1 MRARVIATF
10 GRQSLIDDAAHIR
23 QATRR
28 GRRGDVV
35 VGDCVLASVT
45 SAEQARIESI
55 EPRSTLLFRTD
66 KYRTKELAANVDQ
79 VIIVFAARPA
89 FNRWFIWKALVA
101 ATAASIEALVLR
113 NKTDLAESDDAS
125 SFLQQLSQLG
135 WRTLA
140 LSAKVES
147 DRSRELLLRE
157 VAGRKSLMVGQSGM
171 GKSTLL
177 NLLIPDARARTQ
189 QYSERLNVKQVFVK
203 ELEAGGFQLSTDAA
217 ADVLVLRPAIINLD
231 MEAPPNDWDPS
242 EQTYSSSAGQMTLYL
257 ELYDSLTSTLLA
269 RVIDPEAASNYGVFT
284 WQSQAGNISAAD
296 GIMKKWSDTLRGYME
311 AARSSGG

>member
-1 MRARVIATF
+1 VRARVIATF

-45 SAEQARIESI
+45 SVEQARIESI
-55 EPRSTLLFRTD
+55 EPRSTLLFRSD

-101 ATAASIEALVLR
+101 ATAAGIEALVLR
-113 NKTDLAESDDAS
+113 NKSDLSGSADAS
-125 SFLQQLSQLG
+125 SFLHQVSQLG
-135 WRTLA
+135 WRTLL

-189 QYSERLNVKQVFVK
+189 QYSERLNAGKQTTTASRWFSFDGDSALVDT
-203 ELEAGGFQLSTDAA
+203 AGFEEFGLAHLSFDEIAATFPEFKGLLGHCRFQDCRHMEEPGCAIRAALADGTIAPERYEFYRSLS
-217 ADVLVLRPAIINLD
+217 
-231 MEAPPNDWDPS
+231 
-242 EQTYSSSAGQMTLYL
+242 
-257 ELYDSLTSTLLA
+257 
-269 RVIDPEAASNYGVFT
+269 AASL
-284 WQSQAGNISAAD
+284 A
-296 GIMKKWSDTLRGYME
+296 
-311 AARSSGG
+311 

>member
-1 MRARVIATF
+1 MTFPPGSAEPTQVHARVIATF
-10 GRQSLIDDAAHIR
+10 GRQSLIDDTEHIR

-101 ATAASIEALVLR
+101 ATAANIEALVLR
-113 NKTDLAESDDAS
+113 NKTDLAASDDAS

-177 NLLIPDARARTQ
+177 NLLVPDARARTQ
-189 QYSERLNVKQVFVK
+189 QYSERLNAGKQTTTASRWFSFDGDSALVDTAGFEEFGLAHLRFDEIAATFPEFK
-203 ELEAGGFQLSTDAA
+203 GLLGHCRFQDCRHLEEPGCVIRAAVADGAIAPERFEFYRSLAA
-217 ADVLVLRPAIINLD
+217 A
-231 MEAPPNDWDPS
+231 
-242 EQTYSSSAGQMTLYL
+242 
-257 ELYDSLTSTLLA
+257 SLA
-269 RVIDPEAASNYGVFT
+269 
-284 WQSQAGNISAAD
+284 
-296 GIMKKWSDTLRGYME
+296 
-311 AARSSGG
+311 

>member
-45 SAEQARIESI
+45 SVEQARIESI
-55 EPRSTLLFRTD
+55 EPRSTLLFRSD

-101 ATAASIEALVLR
+101 ATAAGIEALVLR
-113 NKTDLAESDDAS
+113 NKSDLAESADAS
-125 SFLQQLSQLG
+125 SFLHQVSQLG

-177 NLLIPDARARTQ
+177 NLLIPDAGARTQ
-189 QYSERLNVKQVFVK
+189 QYSERLNAGKQTTTASRWFSFDGDSALVDT
-203 ELEAGGFQLSTDAA
+203 AGFEEFGLAHLSFDEIAATFPEFKGLLGHCRFQDCRHSEEPGCAIRAALADGTIAPERYEFYRSLS
-217 ADVLVLRPAIINLD
+217 
-231 MEAPPNDWDPS
+231 
-242 EQTYSSSAGQMTLYL
+242 
-257 ELYDSLTSTLLA
+257 
-269 RVIDPEAASNYGVFT
+269 AASL
-284 WQSQAGNISAAD
+284 A
-296 GIMKKWSDTLRGYME
+296 
-311 AARSSGG
+311 

>member
-1 MRARVIATF
+1 VRARVIATF
-10 GRQSLIDDAAHIR
+10 GRQSLIDDAEHIR

-101 ATAASIEALVLR
+101 AAAAGIEALVLR
-113 NKTDLAESDDAS
+113 NKSDLAESGDTS
-125 SFLQQLSQLG
+125 SFLQQVSQLG

-140 LSAKVES
+140 LSAKVEG

-157 VAGRKSLMVGQSGM
+157 VVGRKSLMVGQSGM

-189 QYSERLNVKQVFVK
+189 HYSERLNAGKQTTTASRWFSFDGDSALVDTAGFEEFGLAHLRFDEIAATFPEFK
-203 ELEAGGFQLSTDAA
+203 ALLGRCRFQDCRHLEEPGCAIRAA
-217 ADVLVLRPAIINLD
+217 L
-231 MEAPPNDWDPS
+231 
-242 EQTYSSSAGQMTLYL
+242 
-257 ELYDSLTSTLLA
+257 
-269 RVIDPEAASNYGVFT
+269 
-284 WQSQAGNISAAD
+284 AD
-296 GIMKKWSDTLRGYME
+296 GSIAPERYEFYRSL
-311 AARSSGG
+311 AAPSLA

>member
-1 MRARVIATF
+1 VRARVIATF
-10 GRQSLIDDAAHIR
+10 GRQSLIDDTEHIR

-66 KYRTKELAANVDQ
+66 KYRIKELAANVDQ

-101 ATAASIEALVLR
+101 ATAAGIEALVLR
-113 NKTDLAESDDAS
+113 NKSDLAESDDAS
-125 SFLQQLSQLG
+125 SFLHQVSQLG

-147 DRSRELLLRE
+147 DRSRGLLLRE

-177 NLLIPDARARTQ
+177 NLLIPDAGARTQ
-189 QYSERLNVKQVFVK
+189 QYSERLNAGKQTTTASRWFSFDGDSALVDTAGFEEFGLAHLRFEEIAATFPEFKALLGHCRFQDCRHLK
-203 ELEAGGFQLSTDAA
+203 EPGCTIRAA
-217 ADVLVLRPAIINLD
+217 L
-231 MEAPPNDWDPS
+231 
-242 EQTYSSSAGQMTLYL
+242 
-257 ELYDSLTSTLLA
+257 
-269 RVIDPEAASNYGVFT
+269 
-284 WQSQAGNISAAD
+284 AD
-296 GIMKKWSDTLRGYME
+296 GTIAPERYEFYRSL
-311 AARSSGG
+311 AAPSLA

>member
-1 MRARVIATF
+1 VTRPRSARTDSLAQVRARVIATF
-10 GRQSLIDDAAHIR
+10 GHQSLIDDTKHIR

-35 VGDCVLASVT
+35 VGDCVLASIT
-45 SAEQARIESI
+45 STEQARIESI

-79 VIIVFAARPA
+79 VIIVFAERPA

-101 ATAASIEALVLR
+101 AAAAGIEPLILR
-113 NKTDLAESDDAS
+113 NKTDLMESDDAS
-125 SFLQQLSQLG
+125 SFLQQVSQLG

-140 LSAKVES
+140 ISAKVES

-157 VAGRKSLMVGQSGM
+157 VAGRRSLMVGQSGM

-189 QYSERLNVKQVFVK
+189 QYSERLNAGKQTTTASRWFHFDGDSALVDTAGFEDFGLAHLRLDQIAATFPEFNVLLGHCRFQDCRH
-203 ELEAGGFQLSTDAA
+203 LEEPGCAIRAALSDGAVA
-217 ADVLVLRPAIINLD
+217 PERYEFYRSLAI
-231 MEAPPNDWDPS
+231 A
-242 EQTYSSSAGQMTLYL
+242 
-257 ELYDSLTSTLLA
+257 SLA
-269 RVIDPEAASNYGVFT
+269 
-284 WQSQAGNISAAD
+284 
-296 GIMKKWSDTLRGYME
+296 
-311 AARSSGG
+311 

>member
-1 MRARVIATF
+1 VIATF
-10 GRQSLIDDAAHIR
+10 GRQSLIDDTEHIR

-101 ATAASIEALVLR
+101 ATAAGIEALVLR
-113 NKTDLAESDDAS
+113 NKSDLAESDDAS
-125 SFLQQLSQLG
+125 SFLHQVSQLG

-147 DRSRELLLRE
+147 DRSRGLLLRE

-189 QYSERLNVKQVFVK
+189 QYSERLNAGKQTTTASRWFSFDGESALVDTAGFEEFGLAHLRFEEIAATFPEFKALLGHCRFQDCRHLK
-203 ELEAGGFQLSTDAA
+203 EPGCTIRAA
-217 ADVLVLRPAIINLD
+217 L
-231 MEAPPNDWDPS
+231 
-242 EQTYSSSAGQMTLYL
+242 
-257 ELYDSLTSTLLA
+257 
-269 RVIDPEAASNYGVFT
+269 
-284 WQSQAGNISAAD
+284 AD
-296 GIMKKWSDTLRGYME
+296 GTIAPERYEFYRSL
-311 AARSSGG
+311 AAPSLA

>member
-10 GRQSLIDDAAHIR
+10 GHQLLIDDAAHIR

-45 SAEQARIESI
+45 SVEQARIESI
-55 EPRSTLLFRTD
+55 EPRSTLLFRSD

-101 ATAASIEALVLR
+101 ATAAGIEALVLR
-113 NKTDLAESDDAS
+113 NKSDLAESADAS
-125 SFLQQLSQLG
+125 SFLHQVSQLG

-147 DRSRELLLRE
+147 DRSRDLLLRE

-189 QYSERLNVKQVFVK
+189 QYSERLNAGKQTTTASRWFSFDGDSALVDT
-203 ELEAGGFQLSTDAA
+203 AGFEEFGLAHLSFDEIAATFPEFKGLLGDCRFQDCRHSEEPGCAIRAALADGTIAPERYEFYRSLS
-217 ADVLVLRPAIINLD
+217 
-231 MEAPPNDWDPS
+231 
-242 EQTYSSSAGQMTLYL
+242 
-257 ELYDSLTSTLLA
+257 
-269 RVIDPEAASNYGVFT
+269 AASL
-284 WQSQAGNISAAD
+284 A
-296 GIMKKWSDTLRGYME
+296 
-311 AARSSGG
+311 

>member
-45 SAEQARIESI
+45 SVEQARIESI
-55 EPRSTLLFRTD
+55 EPRSTLLFRSD

-101 ATAASIEALVLR
+101 ATAAGIEALVLR
-113 NKTDLAESDDAS
+113 NKSDLAESADAS
-125 SFLQQLSQLG
+125 SFLHQVSQLG

-147 DRSRELLLRE
+147 DRSRDLLLRE

-177 NLLIPDARARTQ
+177 NLLIPDAGARTQ
-189 QYSERLNVKQVFVK
+189 QYSERLNAGKQTTTASRWFSFDGDSALVDT
-203 ELEAGGFQLSTDAA
+203 AGFEEFGLAHLSFDEIAATFPEFKGLLGHCRFQDCRHSEEPGCAIRAALADGTVAPERYEFYRSLS
-217 ADVLVLRPAIINLD
+217 
-231 MEAPPNDWDPS
+231 
-242 EQTYSSSAGQMTLYL
+242 
-257 ELYDSLTSTLLA
+257 
-269 RVIDPEAASNYGVFT
+269 AASL
-284 WQSQAGNISAAD
+284 A
-296 GIMKKWSDTLRGYME
+296 
-311 AARSSGG
+311 

>member
-1 MRARVIATF
+1 VRARVIATF

-45 SAEQARIESI
+45 SVEQARIESI
-55 EPRSTLLFRTD
+55 EPRSTLLFRSD

-101 ATAASIEALVLR
+101 ATAAGIEALVLR
-113 NKTDLAESDDAS
+113 NKSDLAESADAS
-125 SFLQQLSQLG
+125 SFLHQVSQLG

-147 DRSRELLLRE
+147 DRSRDLLVRE

-177 NLLIPDARARTQ
+177 NLLIPDAGARTQ
-189 QYSERLNVKQVFVK
+189 QYSERLNAGKQTTTASRWFSFDGDSALVDT
-203 ELEAGGFQLSTDAA
+203 AGFEEFGLAHLSFDEIAATFPEFKGLLGHCRFQDCRHSEEPGCAIRAALADGTIAPERYEFYRSLS
-217 ADVLVLRPAIINLD
+217 
-231 MEAPPNDWDPS
+231 
-242 EQTYSSSAGQMTLYL
+242 
-257 ELYDSLTSTLLA
+257 
-269 RVIDPEAASNYGVFT
+269 AASL
-284 WQSQAGNISAAD
+284 A
-296 GIMKKWSDTLRGYME
+296 
-311 AARSSGG
+311 

>member
-45 SAEQARIESI
+45 SVEQARIESI

-101 ATAASIEALVLR
+101 ATAAGIEALVLR
-113 NKTDLAESDDAS
+113 NKSDLAESDDAS
-125 SFLQQLSQLG
+125 SFLQQVSQLG

-140 LSAKVES
+140 LIGQ
-147 DRSRELLLRE
+147 SRER
-157 VAGRKSLMVGQSGM
+157 S
-171 GKSTLL
+171 
-177 NLLIPDARARTQ
+177 IARI
-189 QYSERLNVKQVFVK
+189 V
-203 ELEAGGFQLSTDAA
+203 
-217 ADVLVLRPAIINLD
+217 
-231 MEAPPNDWDPS
+231 
-242 EQTYSSSAGQMTLYL
+242 
-257 ELYDSLTSTLLA
+257 
-269 RVIDPEAASNYGVFT
+269 
-284 WQSQAGNISAAD
+284 
-296 GIMKKWSDTLRGYME
+296 
-311 AARSSGG
+311 AARSRGAQKFDGRAVGHGQVDTS